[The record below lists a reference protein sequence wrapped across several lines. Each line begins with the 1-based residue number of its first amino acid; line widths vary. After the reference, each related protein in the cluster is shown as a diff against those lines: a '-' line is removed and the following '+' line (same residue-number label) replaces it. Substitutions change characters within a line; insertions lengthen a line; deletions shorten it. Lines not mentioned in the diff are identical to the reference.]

1 MKTITLFGDSIL
13 FGIIITDGKYAK
25 NKDFD
30 LRKVAKEYDLDLLNV
45 SRMGRNSKEGISAIE
60 EYLTVHPAPE
70 YAVIEFGGND
80 ADHEWAEIAKNPA
93 PRTPKIPLENYI
105 ENLKEMARIL
115 ENAGSKV
122 SFMNLFPVISKPYFD
137 WVTPTINAKE
147 NVLKFLGGTTETI
160 LKVHTTYNES
170 VEKLAQSL
178 QRPLINI
185 RKEILGKDDI
195 TPFISIDGVH
205 PSPLGHE
212 IIIKEMRKFFKKIQ
226 KEN

>member
-13 FGIIITDGKYAK
+13 FGIIIKDGKYVR
-25 NKDFD
+25 NKDFN
-30 LRKVAKEYDLDLLNV
+30 LRDIAKEYDLDLLNV
-45 SRMGRNSKEGISAIE
+45 SRMGRNSYEGILAIQ

-80 ADHEWAEIAKNPA
+80 ADHEWAEIAKDPA

-105 ENLKEMARIL
+105 ENLKEMAKIL

-122 SFMNLFPVISKPYFD
+122 SFMNLFPIISKPYFD
-137 WVTPTINAKE
+137 WVTPTTESKE

-178 QRPLINI
+178 QKPLINI
-185 RKEILGKDDI
+185 RKEILEKDDI
-195 TPFISIDGVH
+195 TPFISVDGVH

-212 IIIKEMRKFFKKIQ
+212 IIIKEMRKYFEEIQ